1 MTTTSRRAEAQQ
13 VLANARAE
21 LQAGTVGLSE
31 AELQAIPITL
41 EWDAMDILRHVSVW
55 GELVMRCL
63 ADWTGP
69 RDWVINFSE
78 DPDFNVDM
86 VNQRRSL
93 RLDQLM
99 ASIQGFHDGYARV
112 LEECTD
118 EELAMVGA
126 PPWGGRLTRA
136 GMIINAL
143 THDREHLGQ
152 LIQARKGPGGQ
163 GLY

>member
-1 MTTTSRRAEAQQ
+1 MTTTSRRAEAQH
-13 VLANARAE
+13 VLASARAE
-21 LQAGTVGLSE
+21 LQAGTANVTE
-31 AELQAIPITL
+31 AELQTIQITL
-41 EWDAMDILRHVSVW
+41 EWDAMDILRHISVW
-55 GELVMRCL
+55 AELVVRCL
-63 ADWTGP
+63 DDWTGQ

-86 VNQRRSL
+86 VNQRRTL
-93 RLDQLM
+93 RLEQLM
-99 ASIQGFHDGYARV
+99 NSIRGFYDRYARV

-118 EELAMVGA
+118 EELEVVAP

-143 THDREHLGQ
+143 THDREHLAQ
-152 LIQARKGPGGQ
+152 LIQARRGAGAQ